1 MPPRSPR
8 KRVAQVLSDD
18 DGPSGDNSDS
28 SSQSAHGEGGDFMVQ
43 TNFDSY
49 FSHVAARSQTSNTV
63 FSTKIPPLSAEE
75 YAAAIKP
82 VTARPPPFRSAVFSE
97 ESKHDFHSRFLRE
110 LHEGFNLLFYGFGS
124 KRQYLNDFATE
135 RCARL
140 GHVVIANGFHP
151 GFGMKDLL
159 SSFSGLPDFDA
170 SPSQATVQEYFIS
183 SKHHL
188 YLIIHNIDGPFF
200 RTTKAKSVIS
210 LWGMNPHIHI
220 LASVDHINAPL
231 LWSTSESSA
240 RKQGGNNRGFAWLW
254 HDISTLSSYDFELS
268 FADRTSIRGAHGI
281 KASDTGTS
289 SAVAMTETA
298 ALHILASVTQKAKKL
313 FKLMGERQL
322 GISDSESGHDMQ
334 QAAIEYDALFSLA
347 RDNFVATNDTALR
360 ALLGEF
366 KDHGLVL
373 TAQSSAAG
381 GQALWIPLRK
391 EKLSAVLGS
400 AQMG

>member
-18 DGPSGDNSDS
+18 GPSGDDSDS
-28 SSQSAHGEGGDFMVQ
+28 SSHQRTE
-43 TNFDSY
+43 
-49 FSHVAARSQTSNTV
+49 
-63 FSTKIPPLSAEE
+63 KE

-151 GFGMKDLL
+151 GFGMKD
-159 SSFSGLPDFDA
+159 SCPRSVAYRTSTRP
-170 SPSQATVQEYFIS
+170 
-183 SKHHL
+183 HL
-188 YLIIHNIDGPFF
+188 RRPGKQS
-200 RTTKAKSVIS
+200 RVR
-210 LWGMNPHIHI
+210 
-220 LASVDHINAPL
+220 LAL
-231 LWSTSESSA
+231 A
-240 RKQGGNNRGFAWLW
+240 RHQYP
-254 HDISTLSSYDFELS
+254 SSYDFELS

-322 GISDSESGHDMQ
+322 GMSDSESGQDMQ

-373 TAQSSAAG
+373 TAPSSAAG
-381 GQALWIPLRK
+381 GQALWIPLRN

-400 AQMG
+400 AQMR